1 MTVVMMDRAA
11 KLFQDN
17 QEAYFIH
24 LKQNWLH
31 EGKKGVTRSSRLT
44 VSNSKSKYGD
54 LIVLLSRF
62 MGLAQGMQFENWMYY
77 FIDEIEN
84 GKRKFDWVK

>member
-1 MTVVMMDRAA
+1 MLANIGGQVVEEAFNIPQYKGMTMVMMDQVA

-31 EGKKGVTRSSRLT
+31 EGKKGVTRSSKLT
-44 VSNSKSKYGD
+44 KSDFKPKYND
-54 LIVLLSRF
+54 LIVLLSWV
-62 MGLAQGMQFENWMYY
+62 MGVA
-77 FIDEIEN
+77 
-84 GKRKFDWVK
+84 